1 MAAKLEKLILKD
13 KTALYI
19 AIAVTLISVVYWTM
33 FGINAYNTFH
43 EYSDLGFSTM
53 SFYYHLNYP
62 GVMHGLQYFVFW
74 NHISPDQI
82 FFLPIFYLY
91 QSSLTL
97 LFIQALGLSL
107 TGLLIF
113 FVVKDLAKSSTL
125 GVIFCIVYL
134 LNPGMYGMLIF
145 DYHAEFL
152 LIPLFVLTFYLYMK
166 LNKRWFFISLLLFLG
181 SIESAPF
188 LAIPLGVGLFL
199 YDFSYTKDAD
209 LRKQRLML
217 ASSVIILAVAAIAL
231 EAYVTS
237 VLVNSYSTS
246 YSNLPAQFK
255 VSNSGTGVVGN
266 MVGALTGNAGGQPW
280 DPQFNGYL
288 IYGLIIVFFS
298 FGAVIIFDPL
308 ITLIFDLP
316 WLSIVFFL
324 HNLNFIVVWDQY
336 FSYVLG
342 GTIVGAIIGL
352 MMIKERKGV
361 AATYMHNKF
370 GHEYMQTAIT
380 FLVVSIVCVTAIIL
394 VFYPAMVYSKNVNN
408 LGQDFLFM
416 VGPQQ
421 AALDSQ
427 INSLIMIVPK
437 NASLIT
443 DFYIV
448 PHVATRRYLEQFD
461 PSTNID
467 RFFTPQYALIDL
479 NENIS
484 LNAYIDVGY
493 AQSFFANNTNYRVY
507 AYNGTGY
514 LLEYNGTAP

>member
-1 MAAKLEKLILKD
+1 
-13 KTALYI
+13 
-19 AIAVTLISVVYWTM
+19 
-33 FGINAYNTFH
+33 
-43 EYSDLGFSTM
+43 
-53 SFYYHLNYP
+53 
-62 GVMHGLQYFVFW
+62 
-74 NHISPDQI
+74 
-82 FFLPIFYLY
+82 
-91 QSSLTL
+91 
-97 LFIQALGLSL
+97 
-107 TGLLIF
+107 
-113 FVVKDLAKSSTL
+113 
-125 GVIFCIVYL
+125 
-134 LNPGMYGMLIF
+134 
-145 DYHAEFL
+145 
-152 LIPLFVLTFYLYMK
+152 
-166 LNKRWFFISLLLFLG
+166 
-181 SIESAPF
+181 
-188 LAIPLGVGLFL
+188 
-199 YDFSYTKDAD
+199 
-209 LRKQRLML
+209 
-217 ASSVIILAVAAIAL
+217 
-231 EAYVTS
+231 
-237 VLVNSYSTS
+237 
-246 YSNLPAQFK
+246 
-255 VSNSGTGVVGN
+255 
-266 MVGALTGNAGGQPW
+266 
-280 DPQFNGYL
+280 
-288 IYGLIIVFFS
+288 
-298 FGAVIIFDPL
+298 
-308 ITLIFDLP
+308 
-316 WLSIVFFL
+316 
-324 HNLNFIVVWDQY
+324 
-336 FSYVLG
+336 
-342 GTIVGAIIGL
+342 
-352 MMIKERKGV
+352 
-361 AATYMHNKF
+361 MHNKF